1 MSAHQIARLPIPT
14 AAHAQLPV
22 GSVDVLPSQAAARW
36 PNRTALRGSSGQLTF
51 AELDRKIS
59 RLAAGIRELID
70 GGGSVVAV
78 SASLGLD
85 FPIAYYAVVRSG
97 NVVAPIN
104 PRLGAD
110 VLERLL
116 VALDAR
122 VAILAKPMYDRVRPV
137 LARSANL
144 EHTVVFSGPG
154 PLTCDEL
161 AARRD
166 LLVEPRDRDET
177 DLAAIMFGSGRA
189 GHARTA
195 GQSHHTL
202 KLEAGRI
209 SEAHGLSED
218 AIALNALPAYH
229 QAHLNGAMLVG
240 ATQVFCGSPDPSV
253 LASEARRHN
262 ASHCYGMALGH
273 PDYLVL
279 DRRSWPAVLPRRAV
293 AS

>member
-1 MSAHQIARLPIPT
+1 
-14 AAHAQLPV
+14 
-22 GSVDVLPSQAAARW
+22 VDVLPSHAAARW
-36 PNRTALRGSSGQLTF
+36 PDRTALRGNEGQLTF

-70 GGGSVVAV
+70 GAGSVVAV
-78 SASLGLD
+78 SANLGLD

-97 NVVAPIN
+97 NIVAPIN

-122 VAILAKPMYDRVRPV
+122 AAILARSMYDRVRPV
-137 LARSANL
+137 LDRSAGL
-144 EHTVVFSGPG
+144 EHTVVFAGSG
-154 PLTCDEL
+154 PLTCADL
-161 AARRD
+161 ASRRD

-177 DLAAIMFGSGRA
+177 ERASIMFGSGRA

-195 GQSHHTL
+195 GQSHHSL
-202 KLEAGRI
+202 KLEAARI
-209 SEAHGLSED
+209 AEAHGLSAD
-218 AIALNALPAYH
+218 AVALNALPGYH
-229 QAHLNGAMLVG
+229 QAHLNGAILAG
-240 ATQVFCGSPDPSV
+240 ATQIFCGSADPTV
-253 LASEARRHN
+253 LATEARRHN
-262 ASHCYGMALGH
+262 ASHCYGLPLGQ